1 MADASSPIILADT
14 SVLIN
19 FLAVDR
25 LDLIERHG
33 SRFMITDHVG
43 QEVLTHYAEQF
54 ARLQNALTQG
64 ILEPI
69 SVTAQEEVET
79 FAQLTGAGRLGHGE
93 CSAIAVAAHRG
104 YTLAIDDKRA
114 RKQALALRSTL
125 QVIATQ
131 DLMLSMIKTGLL
143 SANDADAIKN
153 EWETRYR
160 FKLAFNSF
168 ADLL

>member
-1 MADASSPIILADT
+1 MQSSLP
-14 SVLIN
+14 V
-19 FLAVDR
+19 
-25 LDLIERHG
+25 
-33 SRFMITDHVG
+33 SR
-43 QEVLTHYAEQF
+43 
-54 ARLQNALTQG
+54 NALTQG

-79 FAQLTGAGRLGHGE
+79 FAQLTGTGGLGHGE